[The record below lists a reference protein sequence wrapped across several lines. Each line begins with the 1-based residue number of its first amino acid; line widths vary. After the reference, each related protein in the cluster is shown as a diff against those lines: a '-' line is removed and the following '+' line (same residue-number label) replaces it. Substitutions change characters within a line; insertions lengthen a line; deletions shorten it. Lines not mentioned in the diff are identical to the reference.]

1 MEVSMV
7 FLTSE
12 MNIFRQFPSK
22 HAGSDPEEFWLRLVV
37 AITASV
43 QPESARIVYAT
54 SDFPHPFQFRF
65 SEEGMDH
72 TVQDR
77 PGSSLDGLVKVWP
90 NLDGLVKVWPNLD
103 GLVKVGPNA
112 SGPEAKP
119 VYRNHR
125 ARFLAGCN
133 RPATSFPLSDS
144 VRFVHRRPG

>member
-22 HAGSDPEEFWLRLVV
+22 HAGSDPEEFWLRPGI

-43 QPESARIVYAT
+43 QPESGRIVYAT

-77 PGSSLDGLVKVWP
+77 AGSS
-90 NLDGLVKVWPNLD
+90 LDGLVKVWPNLD